1 MPNFQFEKNLVLNY
15 IKELDNAGPESIA
28 EIINKYASPNFH
40 LRCVH
45 PFNDLIGAEKIAS
58 NFWTTIKKSFMPLQR
73 RMDIFYAGSNL
84 IDNHETRWVT
94 NMGHLL
100 GLFQEPFL
108 GIPATQKAAFL
119 RYAEFYR
126 IENEKIVEGAFFL
139 DIMNF
144 MQQLGLSIIPESTG
158 VVGITPGPMT
168 HDGLKF
174 EKQPEQ
180 EGIDTLNLI
189 TRMAKRLVGTGM
201 QTTKSDLE
209 LDWTEDMLW
218 WGPGGIGASYT
229 QKGYLKGHTRPFE
242 DNLDFVSFP
251 GHILENA
258 EGNIGGWFGWPS
270 LLMKAKGN
278 YMGLTSTSD
287 KIAEMR
293 VVDLYRR
300 SGDKLSENWIF
311 IDHLHFLKGLGID
324 LLDKYKKL
332 NSSEL
337 LK

>member
-1 MPNFQFEKNLVLNY
+1 MPDFQFEKNLVLNY

-28 EIINKYASPNFH
+28 EIINKYTSPNFH

-58 NFWTTIKKSFMPLQR
+58 NFWVTIKKSFMPLQR

-108 GIPATQKAAFL
+108 DIPATQKAAFL

-180 EGIDTLNLI
+180 EGIDTLDLIVRMI
-189 TRMAKRLVGTGM
+189 TRLIDTGVK
-201 QTTKSDLE
+201 TYKSDLE
-209 LDWTEDMLW
+209 IDWTEDMLW

-229 QKGYLKGHTRPFE
+229 QKGYLKGHAGPFE
-242 DNLDFVSFP
+242 EDLEFISHD
-251 GHILENA
+251 GHIMRSA
-258 EGNIGGWFGWPS
+258 EGNVGGFFGWPS
-270 LLMKAKGN
+270 MLMKSKGS
-278 YMGLTSTSD
+278 YMGLTSASD
-287 KIAEMR
+287 QTAEMR
-293 VVDLYRR
+293 ITDLYRR
-300 SGDKLSENWIF
+300 SGDKLAENWIF
-311 IDHLHFLKGLGID
+311 IDHLHFLKGLGVD

-332 NSSEL
+332 NRPEL
-337 LK
+337 VK

>member
-1 MPNFQFEKNLVLNY
+1 
-15 IKELDNAGPESIA
+15 
-28 EIINKYASPNFH
+28 
-40 LRCVH
+40 
-45 PFNDLIGAEKIAS
+45 
-58 NFWTTIKKSFMPLQR
+58 
-73 RMDIFYAGSNL
+73 
-84 IDNHETRWVT
+84 
-94 NMGHLL
+94 
-100 GLFQEPFL
+100 
-108 GIPATQKAAFL
+108 
-119 RYAEFYR
+119 
-126 IENEKIVEGAFFL
+126 
-139 DIMNF
+139 
-144 MQQLGLSIIPESTG
+144 
-158 VVGITPGPMT
+158 MT

-189 TRMAKRLVGTGM
+189 TTMAKRLVGGGM

-229 QKGYLKGHTRPFE
+229 QKGYLKGHTKPFE
-242 DNLDFVSFP
+242 DNLDFVSFT

-258 EGNIGGWFGWPS
+258 EGDVGGWFGWPN

-278 YMGLTSTSD
+278 YMGLTSASD

-300 SGDKLSENWIF
+300 SSDKLAENWIF
-311 IDHLHFLKGLGID
+311 IDHLHFLKGLGVD

-332 NSSEL
+332 NRPDLE
-337 LK
+337 K